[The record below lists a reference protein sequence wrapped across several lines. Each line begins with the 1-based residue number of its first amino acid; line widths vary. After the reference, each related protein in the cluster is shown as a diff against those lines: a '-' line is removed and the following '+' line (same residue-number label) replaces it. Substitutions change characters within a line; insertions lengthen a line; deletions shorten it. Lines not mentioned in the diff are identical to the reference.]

1 MSTARISTN
10 LDDLI
15 RQALS
20 VALITLPA
28 RRQQLFALLPQD
40 TFKGLS
46 LYYNLSRY
54 FAIETVEED
63 FEAIAV
69 AAGVDVSALVDLTD
83 VVTNLRPLQE
93 PLIRLLSARQTAA
106 QTAGLDITQWAE
118 AITKITKAAQ
128 EPTKQARAINI
139 SDWCC
144 GTRYQG
150 PVPETLWLVKKIFQL
165 GVALMVAAMGDTGK
179 SFSLLRLAYLIAT
192 GNDQSR
198 SRYSAFGGTVE
209 AYGTAVIFTAEDCQ
223 NTIHARIKAIDEN
236 DRLKD
241 FPGKLLVIP
250 LPDAGGPI
258 SLVSKS
264 RDTLIPT
271 PAYEMI
277 KEQLLAIPDLKMVVF
292 DPLQNFTTLDLNA
305 PENSQYICGV
315 MAELATVTGA
325 AVFVSHH
332 MKKTDKQ
339 ITTIAEAREA
349 IRGTT
354 ALVDSLRGAYALWP
368 ESETETRK
376 VCTALGYEY
385 KYGSIVRGA
394 VVKANGDADRNIK
407 TNHRDGNGILQ
418 DVTDRLTTNRIIDST
433 VLVDAIVA
441 AALDNH
447 PFTKSGKSGVY
458 DRRDELPEPF
468 KSMSRNKLIGY
479 TETLITDG
487 LIVRAAAGTEKI
499 TNWLDRPGGKFAI
512 GDGKF
517 APGSR
522 SDDKIGQ
529 VDG

>member
-1 MSTARISTN
+1 MASIN
-10 LDDLI
+10 HDDLM

-20 VALITLPA
+20 AAIITQPA
-28 RRQQLFALLPQD
+28 RRQQLCALVPRD
-40 TFKGLS
+40 TFCGPNLYFKLGQFFSTDTTTESIEDIAKATHLDPVELIS
-46 LYYNLSRY
+46 LT
-54 FAIETVEED
+54 AED
-63 FEAIAV
+63 
-69 AAGVDVSALVDLTD
+69 
-83 VVTNLRPLQE
+83 VTFLPLQHH
-93 PLIRLLSARQTAA
+93 LVRLLSARQTAA
-106 QTAGLDITQWAE
+106 QDTGQDVVQWAE
-118 AITKITKAAQ
+118 AITNIMQATQ
-128 EPTKQARAINI
+128 EPTKLARVINI

-144 GTRYQG
+144 CTRYQG
-150 PVPETLWLVKKIFQL
+150 PVPETQWLVKNIFPL

-179 SFSLLRLAYLIAT
+179 SFSLLRMAYLIST
-192 GNDQSR
+192 GDGQSR
-198 SRYSAFGGTVE
+198 NRYSAFGGTVE

-223 NTIHARIKAIDEN
+223 NTIHARIKAIDVS

-241 FPGKLLVIP
+241 FSGKLIVIP

-264 RDTLIPT
+264 RDILMPT

-277 KEQLLAIPDLKMVVF
+277 KEQLLSIPDLRMVVF

-339 ITTIAEAREA
+339 ITSIAEAREA

-354 ALVDSLRGAYALWP
+354 ALVDGLRGAYALWP
-368 ESETETRK
+368 EPETETRK
-376 VCTALGYEY
+376 VCIALGCEY
-385 KYGSIVRGA
+385 QYGSIVRGA
-394 VVKANGDADRNIK
+394 VVKANGVADRRIK
-407 TNHRDGNGILQ
+407 TYHRDGNGILQ

-499 TNWLDRPGGKFAI
+499 TNWLDRAGGKFDI

-522 SDDKIGQ
+522 SDNKIGQ
-529 VDG
+529 VGG